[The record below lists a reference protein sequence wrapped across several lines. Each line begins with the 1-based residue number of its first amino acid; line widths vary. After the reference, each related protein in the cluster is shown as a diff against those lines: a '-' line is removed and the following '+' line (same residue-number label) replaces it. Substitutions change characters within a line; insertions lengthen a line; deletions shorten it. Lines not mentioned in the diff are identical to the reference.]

1 MLTFSRWTRGVSRR
15 TAVLALLVASTGL
28 VACSAGGTP
37 ETGRPTPSPSSS
49 PAQSDALLRELAPAE
64 AQLLHD
70 AEQIAMRDCMA
81 RAGFTLVPTPLTPLP
96 EMREF
101 PYVLDDV
108 AWARRHGYGTALERR
123 AKAAAKSDPNQRY
136 FASLPAGRKQ
146 AAVTALNGDR
156 TGELEARL
164 PTGGLLRRSDDGC
177 TSEAERRVYGDLP
190 TWYRVKRVF
199 GVLVQQRRQ
208 KVTEDPRFTAAVSTW
223 ARCMARA
230 GHSYPSPIEARSAGG
245 MAHRPLAQAAEISLA
260 VAEATCAGTGL
271 AATARDLDR
280 QYAAEIV
287 AGNRETVAAKRRLE
301 DEALPRARTIVGRD

>member
-1 MLTFSRWTRGVSRR
+1 MTLSRFPRGVRRR
-15 TAVLALLVASTGL
+15 TAVLALLVASSGL
-28 VACSAGGTP
+28 VACSAGGPP
-37 ETGRPTPSPSSS
+37 ETGRPTPSPR
-49 PAQSDALLRELAPAE
+49 PEQSDALLRELAPAE
-64 AQLLHD
+64 ARLLHD
-70 AEQIAMRDCMA
+70 AEQVAMRDCMA
-81 RAGFTLVPTPLTPLP
+81 RLGFTLVPTPLTPVP
-96 EMREF
+96 ELRDF
-101 PYVLDDV
+101 PYVLDDA
-108 AWARRHGYGTALERR
+108 AWARRNGYGTALERR
-123 AKAAAKSDPNQRY
+123 AKQAAKSDPNRRY
-136 FASLPAGRKQ
+136 FASLAPGRKQ

-199 GVLVQQRRQ
+199 GALVQQRRQ
-208 KVTEDPRFTAAVSTW
+208 KVTEDPRFTAAVAAW

-230 GHSYPSPIEARSAGG
+230 GHAYASPVEARSAGG

-271 AATARDLDR
+271 AATAQELDR
-280 QYAAEIV
+280 RYAEEIL

-301 DEALPRARTIVGRD
+301 REALPRARTIVGRD